1 MYFNYHSKVKQ
12 VINDDVITKI
22 EIVDNWNGISPAMVI
37 HFKNHSPMPIREHK
51 WDEYIALLTQDNYE
65 LTKNKK

>member
-12 VINDDVITKI
+12 TIDKDIIIKI

-37 HFKNHSPMPIREHK
+37 YFKNHNPMPIREHK
-51 WDEYIALLTQDNYE
+51 WDEYIKYLQNLNDR
-65 LTKNKK
+65 

>member
-37 HFKNHSPMPIREHK
+37 YFKNHNPMPIREHK

-65 LTKNKK
+65 LPKNKK